1 MTTNNDFDSIVGKLQ
16 GLGVQFEIIEHSPV
30 VTIEDVI
37 RVLDVPVEAM
47 AKTILFEVTGIG
59 LVAVVLPGLCR
70 VDYSKLAAA
79 LKVGR
84 KTIKLFTQDRAKE
97 SNVQFGA
104 VSPLSSQY
112 QRVLLDS
119 KLSNQK
125 MVYCGSG
132 DLSKTIKISPAIIA
146 SALSVT
152 EADVS
157 K

>member
-70 VDYSKLAAA
+70 VDYSKCSIW
-79 LKVGR
+79 R
-84 KTIKLFTQDRAKE
+84 CF
-97 SNVQFGA
+97 A
-104 VSPLSSQY
+104 V
-112 QRVLLDS
+112 
-119 KLSNQK
+119 
-125 MVYCGSG
+125 
-132 DLSKTIKISPAIIA
+132 
-146 SALSVT
+146 
-152 EADVS
+152 E
-157 K
+157 